1 MAQYLFLT
9 TLLLTFVNCLYA
21 QDDKE
26 KEKKEFFFN
35 AQVAYS
41 ITNEYS
47 SSRNQALLSNNTT
60 DVQTLDLSYMAFYP
74 LIRNYLSL
82 GGGGMLSR
90 SFGPNFNQFWLMG
103 ELRGYLSDEP
113 STIYLLIYGG
123 KSVAMGDFFVNGQ
136 GAGIGIGYRFE
147 LMERLFMVDIRTFN
161 RSVQFDNVRFR
172 DSNSKGFLTGAYF
185 GLGFRL

>member
-1 MAQYLFLT
+1 MVRRI
-9 TLLLTFVNCLYA
+9 LLLVLFSAFFNSLVA
-21 QDDKE
+21 QDNENKAR
-26 KEKKEFFFN
+26 KEFYYN
-35 AQVAYS
+35 MNIAYS
-41 ITNEYS
+41 FNNTYS
-47 SSRNQALLSNNTT
+47 SSMNQSLLSSR
-60 DVQTLDLSYMAFYP
+60 DGKVQTLDISSMAFYP

-90 SFGPNFNQFWLMG
+90 TFGPNFNQIWLMG

-123 KSVAMGDFFVNGQ
+123 KSFAMGDFFVNGQ
-136 GAGIGIGYRFE
+136 GAGIGIGFRFK
-147 LMERLFMVDIRTFN
+147 LMDRLFMVDARSFN

>member
-1 MAQYLFLT
+1 MKRIILFAILYLTIFNSLHAQEGE
-9 TLLLTFVNCLYA
+9 
-21 QDDKE
+21 E
-26 KEKKEFFFN
+26 KDKKEFYFN

-47 SSRNQALLSNNTT
+47 SSRNQGLLSNNTNE
-60 DVQTLDLSYMAFYP
+60 VQTLDLSYMAFYP

-90 SFGPNFNQFWLMG
+90 SFGPNFNQLWLMG

-123 KSVAMGDFFVNGQ
+123 ESLAVGDFFVNGQ
-136 GAGIGIGYRFE
+136 GLGIGIGFRFK
-147 LMERLFMVDIRTFN
+147 LMERLFMADLRSFN
-161 RSVQFDNVRFR
+161 RSVQFDNIRFQ
-172 DSNSKGFLTGAYF
+172 DSNAKGLLTGAYF

>member
-1 MAQYLFLT
+1 MTFFLAV
-9 TLLLTFVNCLYA
+9 VNSLYA
-21 QDDKE
+21 QDDEE
-26 KEKKEFFFN
+26 KKKKEFYFN
-35 AQVAYS
+35 AQGAYS

-47 SSRNQALLSNNTT
+47 SSRNQGLLSNYT
-60 DVQTLDLSYMAFYP
+60 DEVQTLDISYMAFYP

-90 SFGPNFNQFWLMG
+90 SFGPNFNQLWLMG

-113 STIYLLIYGG
+113 STIYLLIYSG
-123 KSVAMGDFFVNGQ
+123 KSLAIGDFFVNGQ
-136 GAGIGIGYRFE
+136 GAGIGVGFRFE
-147 LMERLFMVDIRTFN
+147 LMERLFMVDLRTFN

>member
-1 MAQYLFLT
+1 MARYILLTILFLIVFNS
-9 TLLLTFVNCLYA
+9 LNA
-21 QDDKE
+21 QE
-26 KEKKEFFFN
+26 RVKEKKEFYYN
-35 AQVAYS
+35 AHASYS
-41 ITNEYS
+41 ISNDYQVS
-47 SSRNQALLSNNTT
+47 MNQSLLSST
-60 DVQTLDLSYMAFYP
+60 DGEVQTLDLSYMAFYP

-123 KSVAMGDFFVNGQ
+123 KSLAMGDFFVIGQ

-147 LMERLFMVDIRTFN
+147 LMERLFMVDLRSFN
-161 RSVQFDNVRFR
+161 RSVQFDNLRYR
-172 DSNSKGFLTGAYF
+172 DSNSRGFLTGAYIGVGYRF
-185 GLGFRL
+185 

>member
-1 MAQYLFLT
+1 MTFFLAV
-9 TLLLTFVNCLYA
+9 LNSLNA
-21 QDDKE
+21 QDDEENK
-26 KEKKEFFFN
+26 KKEFYFN

-47 SSRNQALLSNNTT
+47 SSRNQGLLSNYTN
-60 DVQTLDLSYMAFYP
+60 DVQTLDISYMAFYP

-113 STIYLLIYGG
+113 STIYFLIYGG
-123 KSVAMGDFFVNGQ
+123 KSLAMGDFFVNGQ
-136 GAGIGIGYRFE
+136 GLGIGVGFRFE
-147 LMERLFMVDIRTFN
+147 LMERLFMVDLRTFN
-161 RSVQFDNVRFR
+161 RSVQFDNVRYR
-172 DSNSKGFLTGAYF
+172 DSNSKGLLTGAYF